1 MPCLQLSFSSFHLLF
16 LVFSSPSFAIS
27 HTLFQPR
34 LPLNPTLDLNPVLT
48 STFSFLYNIT
58 ILKTTIA
65 MARFHYMTGA
75 TLLAASFAA
84 AASTANITQ
93 TDMSASNV
101 PFGALINQCVVPGT
115 AALTFDDGPF
125 SYTSDL
131 LEILSAYGAPATFFL
146 NGNCLGDV
154 YYNSDIVE
162 RIVNE
167 GHQLGSHTCV
177 LSTSHRGASLA
188 ISY

>member
-1 MPCLQLSFSSFHLLF
+1 
-16 LVFSSPSFAIS
+16 
-27 HTLFQPR
+27 
-34 LPLNPTLDLNPVLT
+34 
-48 STFSFLYNIT
+48 
-58 ILKTTIA
+58 

-84 AASTANITQ
+84 AASTVNITQ
-93 TDMSASNV
+93 TDVSASNV

-146 NGNCLGDV
+146 NGHCLGDV
-154 YYNSDIVE
+154 YYNSDIVQ

-177 LSTSHRGASLA
+177 FLLG
-188 ISY
+188 I

>member
-1 MPCLQLSFSSFHLLF
+1 
-16 LVFSSPSFAIS
+16 
-27 HTLFQPR
+27 
-34 LPLNPTLDLNPVLT
+34 
-48 STFSFLYNIT
+48 
-58 ILKTTIA
+58 
-65 MARFHYMTGA
+65 MARLRYVTVT
-75 TLLAASFAA
+75 TLLAASIAA
-84 AASTANITQ
+84 AAPIANITQ
-93 TDMSASNV
+93 MDVSASNV
-101 PFGALINQCVVPGT
+101 LPFGALINQCVVPG
-115 AALTFDDGPF
+115 AVALTFDDGPF

-131 LEILSAYGAPATFFL
+131 LEILAAYGAPATFFL
-146 NGNCLGDV
+146 NGHCLGDV